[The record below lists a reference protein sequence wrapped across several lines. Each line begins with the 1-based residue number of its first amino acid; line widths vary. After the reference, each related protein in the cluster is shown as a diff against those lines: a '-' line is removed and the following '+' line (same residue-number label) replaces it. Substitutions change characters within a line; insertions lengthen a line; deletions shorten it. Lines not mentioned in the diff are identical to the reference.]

1 MTRSVY
7 IAAVENSADH
17 LGAELIQHLRRRSPS
32 LDIRGIGGPVMAV
45 EGVDTEIDIS
55 GLAVLGMI
63 EGLKAYP
70 LVLDRVRA
78 AVESVMEISP
88 DAVVLIDGWGF
99 MVRIARSLKKAGFKG
114 QIIKYL
120 APQVWA
126 MREGRSKILADAV
139 DHLMTIHSF
148 DAPYFE
154 RHGLSVTYVGNP
166 MFDTDYR
173 SGDGAAL
180 RQEFGIHPKDDVVS
194 VFFGSRLSEIQ
205 TLAKPFADTIEQ
217 LKSRRPNLK
226 FISPVSETIATDV
239 NAAAG
244 EDLRLQDIILLPESR
259 KFDVFAASDV
269 ALACSGTVTT
279 QLACAGV
286 PTVVAYRVN
295 ALTYFVGK
303 LLMKTKY
310 ISIVN
315 VAADEELM
323 PEFLQVG
330 VDGAT
335 LSREVEIYLND
346 IKHRKATSK
355 RLIAQTDEMKGK
367 GGLASE
373 RAADTVL
380 KLINGQS

>member
-1 MTRSVY
+1 MTKSVY

-17 LGAELIQHLRRRSPS
+17 LGAELIQQFRAKAP
-32 LDIRGIGGPVMAV
+32 DIEIRGIGGPVMAA
-45 EGVDTEIDIS
+45 EGVETEIDIS
-55 GLAVLGMI
+55 GLAVLGFI

-78 AVESVMEISP
+78 AVDNIMQIQP
-88 DAVVLIDGWGF
+88 DAAVLIDGWGY
-99 MVRIARSLKKAGFKG
+99 MVRIARGLKKAGYKG

-126 MREGRSKILADAV
+126 MREGRSKILAAAV

-180 RQEFGIHPKDDVVS
+180 RREYGIHPKDEVVS

-205 TLAKPFADTIEQ
+205 TLARPFADTIEQ
-217 LKSRRPNLK
+217 LKKRRPRLK
-226 FISPVSETIATDV
+226 FISPVAESIATDV

-244 EDLRLQDIILLPESR
+244 EDLRLQNIILLPEAR

-286 PTVVAYRVN
+286 PTVVAYKVN

-303 LLMKTKY
+303 LLLKTPY

-315 VAADEELM
+315 VAANEELL

-330 VDGAT
+330 VDGDT
-335 LSREVEIYLND
+335 LSREVEKYLND
-346 IKHRKATSK
+346 ADLRTATSK
-355 RLIAQTDEMKGK
+355 RLIAQTDKMKGE

-373 RAADTVL
+373 RAAETVL
-380 KLINGQS
+380 RLIDA